1 MPRKFQKIDGSLS
14 FFVPMWNDGDMKM
27 MKFRKYLSEMILRGE
42 KTTTWR
48 LFDDKNLTKGDRVT
62 FMVKETLE
70 PFATAVLTD
79 VRETTL
85 GELTEEDWMGH
96 ERFETEQEMY
106 DTYMQYY
113 DRPVDAGTAVKIIRF
128 KIGSIHQDLSI
139 SLKSQRLYKPKNPLA
154 G

>member
-1 MPRKFQKIDGSLS
+1 MRCDKKTKKE
-14 FFVPMWNDGDMKM
+14 NMKT

-48 LFDDKNLTKGDRVT
+48 LFDDKDITKGDRVT
-62 FMVKETLE
+62 FMVKETLD
-70 PFATAVLTD
+70 PFATAMLTD

-85 GELTEEDWMGH
+85 GELTEEDWAGH

-106 DTYMQYY
+106 DTYMRYY

-128 KIGSIHQDLSI
+128 EIESIHQDLTYSI
-139 SLKSQRLYKPKNPLA
+139 E
-154 G
+154 